1 MKKSTQRRQPVF
13 SAFSRA
19 ISSRRFRVRSY
30 QGKEWGYE
38 VSPDVVQPA
47 TDHAPMRQEHRRMR
61 WYFFGITVV
70 MLLFCTR
77 LIDLQI
83 ARGMALRTSA
93 EQNRI
98 RIKPVAANRGVMYDR
113 NGVLL
118 VRNVPNLSLQAI
130 PADLPEKKA
139 MRDEAMT
146 LARYL
151 GEDAQGVE
159 RELLAKKARSYLPV
173 MVRDHLKYTV
183 ALKIKLAEPR
193 LPGLHV
199 EMNATREYLGGEAF
213 AHVLGYTGK
222 IGKEQYEAAPQRYLL
237 NDEVG
242 KEGLERFAEETLRG
256 TDGGQQVEV
265 DAHGRE
271 LRVIASEN
279 PRSGKNITLTI
290 DAGLQQQAYTLLQ
303 KVIMEKKALGGAV
316 VAVDPRSGALL
327 ALVSAPSFD
336 NNAFVRG
343 MDATTYQALATD
355 PHKPLF
361 NRALAGQFPSGS
373 TIKPIIAATALTLGV
388 ITERTT
394 ILSTGGITIGQWFFP
409 DWKAGGHGVTDVRKA
424 LAWSVNTF
432 FYTIGGG
439 TPTFPGL
446 GINRLVDAFRAF
458 GLGEKTGIGLP
469 GEATGLIPT
478 PQWKQKMKGER
489 WYIGDTY
496 HLSIGQGDVL
506 VTPLQMAMATA
517 AVANG
522 GTLFKPRLIASTS
535 STNQPSKPTAQIIVR
550 QYTANERALQVVR
563 EGMRLAVT
571 DGSSVAA
578 KNVVVPVAGKTGTA
592 QFGTSKNTHAW
603 FIAFAPYENPEI
615 ALTVVVEGGGEGHE
629 AALPIARDLL
639 QWYFTPTPERQS
651 VLDGVGGLM
660 ND

>member
-1 MKKSTQRRQPVF
+1 MKKKTPRRQPVF

-19 ISSRRFRVRSY
+19 ISSSRFRVHSY

-38 VSPDVVQPA
+38 VDPDVVQPA
-47 TDHAPMRQEHRRMR
+47 ADHAPMRREHRRLR
-61 WYFFGITVV
+61 WYFWGATAVL
-70 MLLFCTR
+70 LLFGTR
-77 LIDLQI
+77 LVDLQI
-83 ARGMALRTSA
+83 ARGVALRTSA

-98 RIKPVAANRGVMYDR
+98 RIKPVAANRGIMFDR
-113 NGVLL
+113 NGALL
-118 VRNVPNLSLQAI
+118 VRNVPNMSLQAI
-130 PADLPEKKA
+130 PADLPEQESL
-139 MRDEAMT
+139 RGEAT
-146 LARYL
+146 LLSAFL
-151 GEDAQGVE
+151 GEDEQAVE
-159 RELLAKKARSYLPV
+159 QELSAKKARSYLPV
-173 MVRDHLKYTV
+173 MVRDHLAYEV
-183 ALKIKLAEPR
+183 ALRIKLAEPR

-199 EMNATREYLGGEAF
+199 ETNATREYLGGEAF

-222 IGKEQYEAAPQRYLL
+222 ISKEQYAAAPQRYLL

-242 KEGLERFAEETLRG
+242 KDGLERYSEDALRG

-271 LRVIASEN
+271 LRIVASEN
-279 PRSGKNITLTI
+279 PQPGKNITLTL
-290 DAGLQQQAYTLLQ
+290 DAGLQERAYTLLRE
-303 KVIMEKKALGGAV
+303 VILQKKALGGAIA
-316 VAVDPRSGALL
+316 AVDPRNGALL

-343 MDATTYQALATD
+343 MDEAAYQALASD

-373 TIKPIIAATALTLGV
+373 TIKPIIAAAALTLGV

-394 ILSTGGITIGQWFFP
+394 VLSTGGITIGQWFFP

-432 FYTIGGG
+432 FYTVGGG
-439 TPTFPGL
+439 TPVFPGL

-458 GLGEKTGIGLP
+458 GLGEKTGINLP
-469 GEATGLIPT
+469 GETAGLIPA
-478 PQWKQKMKGER
+478 PQWKRQTKNER

-496 HLSIGQGDVL
+496 HLSIGQGDLL

-517 AVANG
+517 AIANG
-522 GTLFKPRLIASTS
+522 GTLYKPRLIASTDS
-535 STNQPSKPTAQIIVR
+535 EDRQPQVTTPVVVR
-550 QYTANERALQVVR
+550 QHIADERALQVVR

-578 KNVVVPVAGKTGTA
+578 KNVIVPVAGKTGTA
-592 QFGTSKNTHAW
+592 QFDTSKNTHAW

-615 ALTVVVEGGGEGHE
+615 ALVVIVEGGGQGHE
-629 AALPIARDLL
+629 AALPVARDLL
-639 QWYFTPTPERQS
+639 QWYFTPVSERQS
-651 VLDGVGGLM
+651 VSSGTEALDNG
-660 ND
+660 